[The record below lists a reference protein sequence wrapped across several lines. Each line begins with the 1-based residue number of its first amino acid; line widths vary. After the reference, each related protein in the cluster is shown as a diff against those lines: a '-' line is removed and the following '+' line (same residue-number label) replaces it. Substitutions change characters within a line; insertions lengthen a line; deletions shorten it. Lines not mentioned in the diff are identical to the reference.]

1 MRPEGRKYFKEDT
14 PVAEDKEIEIL
25 KTALLLEKRGRAFY
39 QRVARDAESQAV
51 RDLFTIMAEE
61 EGKHIEF
68 LSRQFANYSDKGEFL
83 EQEPDSTA
91 RSAVQEILSSEVRKQ
106 ISAAGFEA
114 AAISAAIEMENRAIA
129 VYSGRARSSGEPREK
144 SLYDWL
150 ARWEQGHL
158 KFLAEINDELLEDIW
173 YESSF
178 WPF

>member
-1 MRPEGRKYFKEDT
+1 MKEDT
-14 PVAEDKEIEIL
+14 PVAETKEIEIL

-51 RDLFTIMAEE
+51 KELFTIMAEE
-61 EGKHIEF
+61 EGKHIDF
-68 LSRQFANYSDKGEFL
+68 LSKQFANFSANGEFL
-83 EQEPDSTA
+83 EQQPDSAA
-91 RSAVQEILSSEVRKQ
+91 RSAVQEILSSEIRKQ

-114 AAISAAIEMENRAIA
+114 AAISAAIEMENRAIDI
-129 VYSGRARSSGEPREK
+129 YSGRAGSSEEPREK
-144 SLYDWL
+144 SLYEWL
-150 ARWEQGHL
+150 AQWERGHL